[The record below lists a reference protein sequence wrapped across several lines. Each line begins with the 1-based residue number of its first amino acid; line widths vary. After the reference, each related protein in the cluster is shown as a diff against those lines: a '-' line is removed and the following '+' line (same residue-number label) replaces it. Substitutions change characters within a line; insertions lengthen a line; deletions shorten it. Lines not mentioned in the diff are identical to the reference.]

1 MAISNSI
8 IGGLNTLDGGG
19 STNSSQVVESF
30 VEFGTVKSNSYF
42 SISMSGDYDD
52 KLTVDNSEIDHS
64 EIYPSDGVFNFN
76 CSNMSVNISLSAKCE
91 ITLSRLRVYVNDELV
106 RTIKFYG
113 GTIFNKTFY
122 GVSIAKGTSNT
133 DIYPSSIDVSLGS
146 TKKYYGGNPWGE
158 SKVEV
163 YNYPTF
169 TTSGKKHVY
178 VEVDYYP
185 SLAYLTNES
194 LSLTTVKFD
203 LGYIFYYPLVFK
215 NIYISSYPTKQK
227 FYKGET
233 FSTDG
238 LLVYGQYNFHSY
250 VGGNL
255 AYITNVTSLISKT
268 TPDMTSVG
276 EQWVTLK
283 YNGSATGYTITVVDV
298 ASVSENTP
306 TNFKID
312 HETNPGTPSKIVITY
327 SDGTTREVSATDC
340 NFQWLSGDFNSTGDK
355 TWAYS
360 VYDENT
366 KSTIEGTSIKKVYD
380 VSSLTLTGTYKT
392 SYQTNESFDTSGMVF
407 TATYGEAGSETID
420 ASKITFSGFISSA
433 VASSLPITCS
443 YRTGTCKFDI
453 KVDGLTDIRIV
464 LPNSSNII
472 KHLQNDTTTS
482 LTEGITLYYTTS
494 DNGEQSLSLNSA
506 NVSIDTSEVNINQNG
521 TYNVYIT
528 VTYLG
533 NSITKSYQVEIYSLE
548 SLVLSNY
555 KEEFIYSSNAPAF
568 SVGSLSVLG
577 HFSDGTERVLT
588 TSEYNVSQPDNMEVG
603 THTVIVSST
612 IGTTVSATYQIEVI
626 NNCPIEITSVDI
638 SKWTN
643 VFTKGQTFSKQ
654 GIVVK
659 ATMLDGATNRIV
671 DFYTTLDNKV
681 FGTDITNAETSFEIK
696 VESEDDDGN
705 VNILTY
711 GSSFTAIYDKLES
724 ISVDT
729 TNAKTTYKA
738 GELISKDGL
747 VVTAKYHTSGNKVLQ
762 ASDYTLSRTTTFS
775 KDDKGSNTIT
785 ITYQDQ
791 TTTFNVSV
799 IVLDSLSISVSK
811 NQYDRYDDID
821 LSTITLTKKYSDNS
835 TETLSVGNSVI
846 TGRKEK
852 VIPDNSDGKTTTL
865 TFSYTEALITKSV
878 SYNFSV
884 KCLSSVALSID
895 KISVNYGESLS
906 LVGKNVN
913 ITFNTG
919 ESYLLAINSGNT
931 IVLNGTTYQLSFNLD
946 STIIKNKVNA
956 TIGMTY
962 GQETKYDDFVIHCIS
977 LGSITMTSTY
987 SSETLYAGDKIELN
1001 NFAISKTIVSTDDTD
1016 TSYPQTSDLEVSDV
1030 TFNVDD
1036 NYRLLAGDNKIIATY
1051 SMGLGDTLQTK
1062 SASLTLNALEIIL
1075 QSINV
1080 DTTNLSKALDSYV
1093 DGQSLNLVG
1102 LVINA
1107 VFNKTSS
1114 NKELDLSE
1122 CKVYID
1128 EEERYYTTSLSTSD
1142 NGKTLVI
1149 SYTYNG
1155 TTKTAEVGSLKV
1167 VAKELVS
1174 ISARSSSTNKIAY
1187 LIGDTF
1193 SSSGLILDA
1202 KYNDGFEDIVSS
1214 GFATSLDSKTEI
1226 FKSSDV
1232 GTIAVIVYLTV
1243 GTITKSTTYNIT
1255 VSNPELK
1262 SIRYD
1267 ASLIKLSVTNGNV
1280 FSLTGLKVYGTY
1292 ENDYEE
1298 EVEWTTPNIATEL
1311 SYDSEGKV
1319 DFSSTDLGTKNVT
1332 LQVQNPYIST
1342 QLPVTTNL
1350 PVTVTP
1356 NLALVDIKLEYDEEQ
1371 DAYNYRVGDTFT
1383 AKGLIV
1389 KALFKDTDWITVSD
1403 FETSNPTLGSLLRS
1417 GGKLEVVVSYTSNGV
1432 VKSQSYT
1439 ITVAMPYD
1447 SGLVEE
1453 KTYKIVFNVSSITH
1467 EEATISF
1474 SEDTQLPLF
1483 FGNYVS
1489 VDSDEESSTY
1499 GLNIYTG
1506 SNADSDCIGYIKLG
1520 STSEIDGSIIEN
1532 GQVVLFD
1539 DPVNPI
1545 DGQGNIVV
1553 KFPHYVQDYADRIN
1567 KCKFGI
1573 IYNKRLF
1580 VSGNT
1585 DYPNTDWHSSQVN
1598 SSQVENYDTEEDRD
1612 LTYFSDLDYCRYGS
1626 ENSAVKGYDIYR
1638 DGTLL
1643 VFKGKANHEATIYTR
1658 QQQLVNASSY
1668 DGTIVSEGE
1677 LAEEAYPCFEVNP
1690 NGGAGAISN
1699 YSIIN
1704 FVGETLV
1711 LTSEGLKAIT
1721 SKESTY
1727 NNAKYTYDVSSHIN
1741 NRLIRNNNL
1750 NYAIISQYQEKLLL
1764 KTDEGLY
1771 VGEYKLRD
1779 DNSEYEWYFCSN
1791 INAHYFFELDD
1802 ELYFSDTNGN
1812 ICRFV
1817 NDTSVNR
1824 QDKPRTYIGLAGT
1837 TLDIDANNDTI
1848 IVSKDYADDV
1858 VNGNEFHLL
1867 NKISKITGDTTDES
1881 QVYAT
1886 MGLFIDSNVRDNYL
1900 EQGISTFDQTAYAG
1914 LIDADNNELIIM
1926 PYTSSGDID
1935 YERMN
1940 DINLLFYD
1948 YKVIYLDKID
1958 GNTSYLEVDKAYRLK
1973 RVESESSFDYRYSII
1988 DSEENV
1994 IDLHGITSFRVNFRV
2009 NGLAMAY
2016 IIDVE
2021 DYGTDGG
2028 KQFKVGLPLK
2038 ADEDDTSYV
2047 ALDLVYYND
2056 RNGTYQ
2062 GVITKRVNV
2071 NSYFVTK
2078 PFNLG
2083 HDLYQKSIYMWSII
2097 NDSQIASRMDVG
2109 YIASRSYADFEIV
2122 VKEIGGARQLSFEQG
2137 YNFEKLHFTNDLLP
2151 HIYNKYK
2158 VLPRV
2163 GFIRFIFKNDEGT
2176 RMVISKLDI
2185 IYTYSLLMKGVK

>member
-8 IGGLNTLDGGG
+8 IGGLNTLDGGSG
-19 STNSSQVVESF
+19 TNSSQVAETF
-30 VEFGTVKSNSYF
+30 VSFGTVKSNSYF
-42 SISMSGDYDD
+42 SISMSGSYDD
-52 KLTVDNSEIDHS
+52 ALTVDNANIDDS
-64 EIYPSDGVFNFN
+64 EIYPSDGTYYFDGRTMNLTITDK
-76 CSNMSVNISLSAKCE
+76 ISWTWILA
-91 ITLSRLRVYVNDELV
+91 IRIYVNNTLV
-106 RTIKFYG
+106 AEKKSANWSFYG
-113 GTIFNKTFY
+113 GTARTI
-122 GVSIAKGTSNT
+122 SISQYFDCYFK
-133 DIYPSSIDVSLGS
+133 
-146 TKKYYGGNPWGE
+146 E
-158 SKVEV
+158 
-163 YNYPTF
+163 F
-169 TTSGKKHVY
+169 TISGKKHVY
-178 VEVDYYP
+178 VEVDYCDDDDHKRYMNANADDKRKYYNT
-185 SLAYLTNES
+185 S
-194 LSLTTVKFD
+194 KFE
-203 LGYIFYYPLVFK
+203 LGSIYYYPLVYSELK
-215 NIYISSYPTKQK
+215 LGAYPTKQK
-227 FYKGET
+227 FYKNET
-233 FSTDG
+233 FSSSG
-238 LLVYGQYNFHSY
+238 LLAYAYYNFHEY
-250 VGGNL
+250 VGGNH
-255 AYITNVTSLISKT
+255 AYLTNVTDLISIT
-268 TPDMTSVG
+268 TPSMTMIG
-276 EQWVTLK
+276 KQWVSCK
-283 YNGSATGYTITVVDV
+283 YNGKATGYYIEVVDV

-312 HETNPGTPSKIVITY
+312 HETNPGTPSTVVITY
-327 SDGTTREVSATDC
+327 TDGTTREVSATDC
-340 NFQWLSGDFNSTGDK
+340 KFEWISGDFNSTGDK
-355 TWAYS
+355 TWTYS

-366 KSTIEGTSIKKVYD
+366 KSTIKGTTVKKVFD
-380 VSSLTLTGTYKT
+380 VSSLELSGTYKT
-392 SYQTNESFDTSGMVF
+392 SYQTNESLDTSGMIF
-407 TATYGEAGSETID
+407 TATYGEAGSEIID
-420 ASKITFSGFISSA
+420 ASKITFSGFISTA

-443 YRTGTCKFDI
+443 FRTGTCKFDI
-453 KVDGLTDIRIV
+453 KVDGITAISII
-464 LPNSSNII
+464 LPQASSSNNVL
-472 KHLQNDTTTS
+472 KHLRGDTSTS

-494 DNGEQSLSLNSA
+494 DGGQEELSLSSPK
-506 NVSIDTSEVNINQNG
+506 VSIDTSEVNINENG
-521 TYNVYIT
+521 IYNVNIT
-528 VTYLG
+528 VSHEG
-533 NSITKSYQVEIYSLE
+533 NSITSSYQVEIYSLE
-548 SLVLSNY
+548 SLVLTNY
-555 KEEFIYSSNAPAF
+555 KKEFVYSNSAPTF
-568 SVGSLSVLG
+568 SIGSLSVQA
-577 HFSDGTERVLT
+577 HFSDGTERTLSS
-588 TSEYNVSQPDNMEVG
+588 SEYTYSQPDNMEIG
-603 THTVIVSST
+603 KHEVIVSST
-612 IGTTVSATYQIEVI
+612 IGATVSETYEIEVVEDY
-626 NNCPIEITSVDI
+626 PITITSVDI

-643 VFTKGQTFSKQ
+643 VFTKGQTFSKN

-659 ATMLDGATNRIV
+659 ATMYSGATNKIV
-671 DFYTTLDNKV
+671 DFHTTLDNKV
-681 FGTDITNAETSFEIK
+681 FGTDITTAETSFNIK
-696 VESEDDDGN
+696 VEGKDDE
-705 VNILTY
+705 VLTY
-711 GSSFTAIYDKLES
+711 GSSITAIYDKLEK
-724 ISVDT
+724 ITVDT

-738 GELISKDGL
+738 GEAISKDGL
-747 VVTAKYHTSGNKVLQ
+747 VVTATYHTSGNKVLQ
-762 ASDYTLSRTTTFS
+762 ASDYTLSRTTAFS
-775 KDDKGSNTIT
+775 KADKGSVAIT

-791 TTTFNVSV
+791 TVSFNVNV

-811 NQYDRYDDID
+811 TQYDRYDDID

-852 VIPDNSDGKTTTL
+852 VIPNNSDGKTTTL

-878 SYNFSV
+878 SYNFTV
-884 KCLSSVALSID
+884 KCLSSIALSVD
-895 KISVNYGESLS
+895 NISVNYGESLN
-906 LVGKNVN
+906 LVGKIVN
-913 ITFNTG
+913 IKFNTG

-931 IVLNGTTYQLSFNLD
+931 VVLNGTTYQLSFSLD
-946 STIIKNKVNA
+946 STIIKNKVDA

-962 GQETKYDDFVIHCIS
+962 GQETVYDTFTIHCIS
-977 LGSITMTSTY
+977 LGFITLTSSTY
-987 SSETLYAGDKIELN
+987 SSADLYANDIIELK
-1001 NFAISKTIVSTDDTD
+1001 NFALTKTIVSTDTTD
-1016 TSYPQTSDLEVSDV
+1016 TTYPQTTELEVSEV
-1030 TFNVDD
+1030 TFNIDD
-1036 NYRLLAGDNKIIATY
+1036 NYRLLVGDNKIIATY
-1051 SMGLGDTLQTK
+1051 SMGLGNTYQSK
-1062 SASLTLNALEIIL
+1062 SASITLNAKQIEL

-1080 DTTNLSKALDSYV
+1080 DKTALVKALDSYV

-1102 LVINA
+1102 LVVNA
-1107 VFNKTSS
+1107 VFNRTAS
-1114 NKELDLSE
+1114 NRELDLTE

-1142 NGKTLVI
+1142 NNKSLVI

-1155 TTKTAEVGSLKV
+1155 TTKKAEIGKLTVI
-1167 VAKELVS
+1167 AKQLVS
-1174 ISARSSSTNKIAY
+1174 IKVSDTATQKVSF

-1193 SSSGLILDA
+1193 SSDGLIIEA
-1202 KYNDGFEDIVSS
+1202 TYNDGYEEYVSKGS
-1214 GFATSLDSKTEI
+1214 DGLSTSLDSKSEI
-1226 FKSSDV
+1226 FKQSDV
-1232 GTIAVIVYLTV
+1232 GSIAVTVYLTV

-1255 VSNPELK
+1255 ISNPQLK

-1267 ASLIKLSVTNGNV
+1267 SSLIKLSVTNGSA
-1280 FSLTGLKVYGTY
+1280 FSLTGLKVYGKY

-1298 EVEWTTPNIATEL
+1298 EVEYTTPNIATEL

-1319 DFSSTDLGTKNVT
+1319 NFSSDNLGLKNVT

-1356 NLALVDIKLEYDEEQ
+1356 NLALVDIKLEFDEDNDPYD
-1371 DAYNYRVGDTFT
+1371 YRVGDTFT

-1389 KALFKDTDWITVSD
+1389 KALYKDTDWIIVSD
-1403 FETSNPTLGSLLRS
+1403 YETSNPTLGSLLRS
-1417 GGKLEVVVSYTSNGV
+1417 GGRLEVKVSYTSNGV
-1432 VKSQSYT
+1432 VKSQTYT

-1453 KTYKIVFNVSSITH
+1453 KTYKIVFNVSKITH
-1467 EEATISF
+1467 EEAEIEF

-1483 FGNYVS
+1483 FSNYVS
-1489 VDSDEESSTY
+1489 VDNDETSSTY

-1506 SNADSDCIGYIKLG
+1506 STADSDCIGYVKLG
-1520 STSEIDGSIIEN
+1520 STSEIDGSVIEN
-1532 GQVVLFD
+1532 GQVILFD

-1553 KFPHYVQDYADRIN
+1553 KFPHYVQGYADRIN

-1585 DYPNTDWHSSQVN
+1585 EFPNTDWHSSQVN

-1704 FVGETLV
+1704 FVGETIV

-1741 NRLIRNNNL
+1741 NRLIKNNNL
-1750 NYAIISQYQEKLLL
+1750 SYAIISQFQEKLLL

-1771 VGEYKLRD
+1771 IGEYKLRD
-1779 DNSEYEWYFCSN
+1779 ENSEYEWYFCSN

-1817 NDTSVNR
+1817 NDTSINR
-1824 QDKPRTYIGLAGT
+1824 KDKPRTYIGLAGT

-1848 IVSKDYADDV
+1848 IVSKEYADDV

-1886 MGLFIDSNVRDNYL
+1886 MGLFIDSNARDNYL
-1900 EQGISTFDQTAYAG
+1900 KQGVSTFDQTAYAG
-1914 LIDADNNELIIM
+1914 VIDADNNELVIK

-1958 GNTSYLEVDKAYRLK
+1958 GNSSYLDVDKAYRLK
-1973 RVESESSFDYRYSII
+1973 RVDSTTPFDYRYNII
-1988 DSEENV
+1988 DSDEEV
-1994 IDLHGITSFRVNFRV
+1994 IDLHGIVSFRINFRV

-2016 IIDVE
+2016 IIDAE

-2062 GVITKRVNV
+2062 GVITKRVDV
-2071 NSYFVTK
+2071 NSYFITK

-2109 YIASRSYADFEIV
+2109 YIASRNYADFEV
-2122 VKEIGGARQLSFEQG
+2122 AVKEIGGARQLTCEG
-2137 YNFEKLHFTNDLLP
+2137 LNFEKLHFTNDKLP

-2158 VLPRV
+2158 LLPRV
-2163 GFIRFIFKNDEGT
+2163 GFIRFIFQNNEGT

>member
-1 MAISNSI
+1 MASI
-8 IGGLNTLDGGG
+8 DSKYTLENDTGSGGG
-19 STNSSQVVESF
+19 STNSSQVSETF
-30 VEFGTVKSNSYF
+30 TDFGTSKSNSYF
-42 SISMSGDYDD
+42 SIKMSGTYNDRIS
-52 KLTVDNSEIDHS
+52 VFSDNLAEI
-64 EIYPSDGVFNFN
+64 EIEPENGTYTFIPA
-76 CSNMSVNISLSAKCE
+76 NMNITITGIYNSASSQKYAY
-91 ITLSRLRVYVNDELV
+91 ISKLRVYVDNGLVKTNGLYEITQSATKDHISVRCGNNNVGSFSFPLSLNTQTIVYQGTNIQGQNKDEGFV
-106 RTIKFYG
+106 STKFY
-113 GTIFNKTFY
+113 
-122 GVSIAKGTSNT
+122 
-133 DIYPSSIDVSLGS
+133 
-146 TKKYYGGNPWGE
+146 
-158 SKVEV
+158 
-163 YNYPTF
+163 
-169 TTSGKKHVY
+169 TSGKKHVY
-178 VEVDYYP
+178 VEVDY
-185 SLAYLTNES
+185 S
-194 LSLTTVKFD
+194 LSYQHHTMITEKFD
-203 LGYIFYYPLVFK
+203 LGTVYFYPFIF
-215 NIYISSYPTKQK
+215 NRISIGDLANKRK
-227 FYKGET
+227 FYVNET
-233 FSTDG
+233 FSSDG
-238 LLVYGQYNFHSY
+238 MKVFAHYNFHSY
-250 VGGNL
+250 VGGNSAYSTNVTDL
-255 AYITNVTSLISKT
+255 AYITK
-268 TPDMTSVG
+268 PDMTTAG
-276 EQWVTLK
+276 EKPVFVK
-283 YNGSATGYTITVVDV
+283 YNAYTTSYNIEVVDV

-306 TNFKID
+306 TNFKIA
-312 HETNPGTPSKIVITY
+312 HETNPSIPPKVVITY
-327 SDGTTREVSATDC
+327 TDGTTREVSGTDC
-340 NFQWLSGDFNSTGDK
+340 DFQWLSGDFNSTGEK
-355 TWAYS
+355 TWTYS

-366 KSTIEGTSIKKVYD
+366 GRTITGTSVKKVYD

-392 SYQTNESFDTSGMVF
+392 IYQTNESLDTSGMVF
-407 TATYGEAGSETID
+407 TATYGEAGSEIVDTTKV
-420 ASKITFSGFISSA
+420 AFTGFISSA
-433 VASSLPITCS
+433 IASSLPITCS
-443 YRTGTCKFDI
+443 FRTGSCKFDI
-453 KVDGLTDIRIV
+453 TVHGITSTRIV
-464 LPNSSNII
+464 LPSSAVNNTI
-472 KHLQNDTTTS
+472 KHLRGDNTTS
-482 LTEGITLYYTTS
+482 LFEGVSLYYTTS
-494 DNGEQSLSLNSA
+494 DEGEKEISLNA
-506 NVSIDTSEVNINQNG
+506 ENVSKKSDEVDLNKNG
-521 TYNVYIT
+521 TYNVYIS
-528 VTYLG
+528 VLYQG
-533 NSITKSYQVEIYSLE
+533 NTITNSYQVEIYSLE

-555 KEEFIYSSNAPAF
+555 KKEFIYSNNAPAF
-568 SVGSLSVLG
+568 STGSLSVVG
-577 HFSDGTERVLT
+577 HFSDGTERVLS
-588 TSEYNVSQPDNMEVG
+588 TSEYSVSQPDNMEVG
-603 THTVIVSST
+603 KHTAIVSSS
-612 IGTTVSATYQIEVI
+612 IGATVSNTYEIEVVEDY
-626 NNCPIEITSVDI
+626 PMSITSVDI
-638 SKWTN
+638 SKWQN
-643 VFTKGQTFSKQ
+643 VFTKGQTFSKE
-654 GIVVK
+654 GIIVK
-659 ATMLDGATNRIV
+659 ATMYSGAINKTV
-671 DFYTTLDNKV
+671 DFFTTLDNKV
-681 FGTDITNAETSFEIK
+681 FGIDITDAEISFNIK
-696 VESEDDDGN
+696 VESKDDE
-705 VNILTY
+705 VLTY
-711 GSSFTAIYDKLES
+711 DSSLTAIYDKLES

-747 VVTAKYHTSGNKVLQ
+747 VATANYHSSGSKALQ
-762 ASDYTLSRTTTFS
+762 ANDYTLSRTTTFS

-791 TTTFNVSV
+791 TTTFNVNV

-811 NQYDRYDDID
+811 SQYDRYDDID

-846 TGRKEK
+846 AGRKEK

-878 SYNFSV
+878 SYNFTV

-895 KISVNYGESLS
+895 KVSVNYGETLN
-906 LVGKNVN
+906 LVGRYVNVA
-913 ITFNTG
+913 FNTG
-919 ESYLLAINSGNT
+919 ENYQLAINSGNT
-931 IVLNGTTYQLSFNLD
+931 VVLGDTTYQLSFNLD

-962 GQETKYDDFVIHCIS
+962 GQETKYDDFIIHCIS
-977 LGSITMTSTY
+977 LGSITMISSY
-987 SSETLYAGDKIELN
+987 SSQTLYAGDIIELN
-1001 NFAISKTIVSTDDTD
+1001 YFTISKTIVSTDDTD
-1016 TSYPQTSDLEVSDV
+1016 TNYPQTTELEASEVS
-1030 TFNVDD
+1030 FNIDD
-1036 NYRLLAGDNKIIATY
+1036 NYRLLAGDNKIIVSY

-1062 SASLTLNALEIIL
+1062 SASLTLNALEIVL
-1075 QSINV
+1075 QSIKV
-1080 DTTNLSKALDSYV
+1080 DITNLSKALDSYV

-1102 LVINA
+1102 LVVNA

-1114 NKELDLSE
+1114 NRELDLTE

-1128 EEERYYTTSLSTSD
+1128 EEERYYTTSLTTSD

-1155 TTKTAEVGSLKV
+1155 TTKTVEVGTLKV

-1174 ISARSSSTNKIAY
+1174 ISIRSSSTNKVAY
-1187 LIGDTF
+1187 LIGDIF
-1193 SSSGLILDA
+1193 SSSGLILEA
-1202 KYNDGFEDIVSS
+1202 IYNDGYENTVSS
-1214 GFATSLDSKTEI
+1214 GFTTSLDSKTEI

-1232 GTIAVIVYLTV
+1232 GSIEVTVYLTV
-1243 GTITKSTTYNIT
+1243 GTITKSTTYKIT
-1255 VSNPELK
+1255 VSNPQLK

-1267 ASLIKLSVTNGNV
+1267 ASAIKLSVTNGSS
-1280 FSLTGLKVYGTY
+1280 FSLTGLKVYGIY

-1298 EVEWTTPNIATEL
+1298 EVEWSTPNISTEL

-1319 DFSSTDLGTKNVT
+1319 NFLSTDLGTKNVT
-1332 LQVQNPYIST
+1332 LQVENPYIST
-1342 QLPVTTNL
+1342 QFAVTTTI
-1350 PVTVTP
+1350 PVSVTP
-1356 NLALVDIKLEYDEEQ
+1356 NLALVDIKLEYDE
-1371 DAYNYRVGDTFT
+1371 DSDPFNYRVGDTFN

-1403 FETSNPTLGSLLRS
+1403 FETSNPSLGSLLRS
-1417 GGKLEVVVSYTSNGV
+1417 GGKLEVVVSYTSNSV

-1447 SGLVEE
+1447 SGLIEE
-1453 KTYKIVFNVSSITH
+1453 KTYKIVFNVSSIAH

-1506 SNADSDCIGYIKLG
+1506 SNADSDCIGYVKLG
-1520 STSEIDGSIIEN
+1520 STSEIDGSVIEN

-1553 KFPHYVQDYADRIN
+1553 KFPHYVSGYADRIN

-1741 NRLIRNNNL
+1741 NRLTKNNNL

-1771 VGEYKLRD
+1771 IGEYKLRD
-1779 DNSEYEWYFCSN
+1779 ANSEYEWYFCSN

-1817 NDTSVNR
+1817 NDASINR

-1867 NKISKITGDTTDES
+1867 NKISKITGDITDES

-1886 MGLFIDSNVRDNYL
+1886 MGLFIDSNARDTYL

-1914 LIDADNNELIIM
+1914 LIDADNNELIVM
-1926 PYTSSGDID
+1926 PYNSNGDID

-1948 YKVIYLDKID
+1948 YKVIYLDKIE
-1958 GNTSYLEVDKAYRLK
+1958 GNTSYLAVDKAYRLK
-1973 RVESESSFDYRYSII
+1973 RVESESSFDYRYNII
-1988 DSEENV
+1988 DSEEKV

-2038 ADEDDTSYV
+2038 ADEDDTNYV

-2071 NSYFVTK
+2071 NSYFITK

-2083 HDLYQKSIYMWSII
+2083 HDLYQKSIYTWSVI

-2109 YIASRSYADFEIV
+2109 YIASRSYADFEIA

-2158 VLPRV
+2158 LVPRV